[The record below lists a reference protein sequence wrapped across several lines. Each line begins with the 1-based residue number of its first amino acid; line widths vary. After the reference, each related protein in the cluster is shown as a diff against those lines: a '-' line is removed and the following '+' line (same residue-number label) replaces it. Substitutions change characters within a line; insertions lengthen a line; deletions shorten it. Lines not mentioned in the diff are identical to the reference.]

1 MSATLSFSTFSGF
14 SQLFSLSGS
23 TWLLIFASLI
33 IARFA
38 HFVITSIVLMC
49 KSYNGIKEFQGPP
62 AHWLKGH
69 TDRVSE
75 YKRKLATEIFS
86 HKSELRFRREKIV
99 LKVNAVTEKD
109 NKLWVSANCDF
120 LGKKKKIL
128 M

>member
-1 MSATLSFSTFSGF
+1 
-14 SQLFSLSGS
+14 
-23 TWLLIFASLI
+23 
-33 IARFA
+33 
-38 HFVITSIVLMC
+38 MC

-99 LKVNAVTEKD
+99 LKANAVTEKD
-109 NKLWVSANCDF
+109 NKLWVSTNCDF